1 MSNVRRLHRSAAL
14 WRSPAIIVGIVI
26 VAILLILSI
35 GAPYISPHDPGK
47 LHLAD
52 RLLPPFWAEG
62 GSTTY
67 PLGTDA
73 VGRDL
78 LSWIIWGTRTSFLL
92 SALLVFISAAIGTT
106 LGIVSGYLSGRAD
119 TVIMRAVDFTMAFP
133 LILLALLLAVILGPG
148 VLTIAIIICLHL
160 WAGFARMSR
169 GETLRVKSSD
179 FIDAAKVMGV
189 SKFRIMLR
197 HIFPNIMTPIV
208 VLGTLNIGRTALF
221 LSILS
226 FLGVGIPTTIPDWG
240 NMISMGRPF
249 LLKAPWI
256 CLIPSA
262 AILVVV
268 LCFNMM
274 GDRLNEHLNPELR
287 TKIQAR

>member
-1 MSNVRRLHRSAAL
+1 VRRLRRSTGL
-14 WRSPAIIVGIVI
+14 WRSPVIIAGSVI
-26 VAILLILSI
+26 ILVLLILSI
-35 GAPYISPHDPGK
+35 GAPYISPHDPSD

-52 RLLPPFWAEG
+52 RLLPPFWEEG

-73 VGRDL
+73 VGRDI

-92 SALLVFISAAIGTT
+92 SVLLVFISAAIGIS
-106 LGIVSGYLSGRAD
+106 LGIVSGYLGGIVD
-119 TVIMRAVDFTMAFP
+119 TLIMRAVDFTMAFP

-160 WAGFARMSR
+160 WAGFARMAR
-169 GETLRVKSSD
+169 GETLRVKTAD

-197 HIFPNIMTPIV
+197 HIFPNIMTPVV
-208 VLGTLNIGRTALF
+208 VLGTLHIGRTALF

-249 LLKAPWI
+249 LLRAPWI

-274 GDRLNEHLNPELR
+274 GDRLNEYLNPELR
-287 TKIQAR
+287 TKIRVR